1 MKEQYRKKAIG
12 LTFLWIISFLFAFI
26 LSFMSHIKVLPI
38 EADIVE
44 VVSAIGAYLF
54 TGLYFFPLLF
64 QINKYAQL
72 AKMEKLFQLTRYGCV
87 LFKGTL
93 FLFPIAFIVMCIT
106 A

>member
-1 MKEQYRKKAIG
+1 MKEQYKKKAIG
-12 LTFLWIISFLFAFI
+12 LTILWIISFLLAFI
-26 LSFMSHIKVLPI
+26 FSFGSRIKVLPV

-44 VVSAIGAYLF
+44 VISAIGAYLF

-72 AKMEKLFQLTRYGCV
+72 AKMEKLLWLTHYGCV

-93 FLFPIAFIVMCIT
+93 ILFPIAFIVMCI
-106 A
+106 AA